1 VASVRTVAL
10 LEAHEGHE
18 DDLEKL
24 LKGMVAPS
32 RGEPGN
38 LRYDL
43 LQDIEN
49 PRRFV
54 LDEMYQDAAAVTA
67 HRATAH
73 FQNYL
78 SHINA
83 LGERTVALVRPI
95 DAAGAGDSDA

>member
-1 VASVRTVAL
+1 MAFVKTVAL
-10 LEAHEGHE
+10 LQAHEGRE
-18 DDLEKL
+18 DDLAKL

-43 LQDIEN
+43 WQDIDN

-78 SHINA
+78 SHINT
-83 LGERTVALVRPI
+83 LGERTVALVRAI
-95 DAAGAGDSDA
+95 DVAGADDA